1 MDRRVLPARSALD
14 ADAEGGVSEMTR
26 GQQIGRSAGLAL
38 FAVVGFF
45 YLASGLVVPT
55 WPWLIILNAVGAYA
69 LVMTI
74 RLSARRWWVAILGP
88 LATMS
93 FWYLY
98 VNLGDALFGWTA

>member
-1 MDRRVLPARSALD
+1 M
-14 ADAEGGVSEMTR
+14 SEFTKAQR
-26 GQQIGRSAGLAL
+26 IGRSAGLAL

-55 WPWLIILNAVGAYA
+55 WPWLIILNIVGALS

-74 RLSARRWWVAILGP
+74 RWSADRWWMAFVGPVA
-88 LATMS
+88 AMA

-98 VNLGDALFGWTA
+98 VNLGDALGGWTA

>member
-1 MDRRVLPARSALD
+1 MTEL
-14 ADAEGGVSEMTR
+14 TR

-55 WPWLIILNAVGAYA
+55 WPWLVILNAVGAYA

-74 RLSARRWWVAILGP
+74 RLSARRWWIAIVGP
-88 LATMS
+88 LAAMA

-98 VNLGDALFGWTA
+98 VNLGDALLGWTA

>member
-1 MDRRVLPARSALD
+1 MSQF
-14 ADAEGGVSEMTR
+14 SK
-26 GQQIGRSAGLAL
+26 GQRMGRSAGLAL

-55 WPWLIILNAVGAYA
+55 WPWLIILNVVGVFA

-74 RLSARRWWVAILGP
+74 RLSAERWWMALVGP
-88 LATMS
+88 LAAMA

-98 VNLGDALFGWTA
+98 VNLGGALGGWTA

>member
-1 MDRRVLPARSALD
+1 M
-14 ADAEGGVSEMTR
+14 
-26 GQQIGRSAGLAL
+26 GRSAGLAL

-55 WPWLIILNAVGAYA
+55 WPWLVILNVVGVFG

-74 RLSARRWWVAILGP
+74 RLSAERWWMAFVGPVAVM
-88 LATMS
+88 A

-98 VNLGDALFGWTA
+98 VNLGDALGGWTA

>member
-1 MDRRVLPARSALD
+1 MSDLTRS
-14 ADAEGGVSEMTR
+14 
-26 GQQIGRSAGLAL
+26 QHIGRIAGLAL

-55 WPWLIILNAVGAYA
+55 WPWLVILNAVGAYA

-74 RLSARRWWVAILGP
+74 RLSAERWWIAILGP
-88 LATMS
+88 LAAMA

-98 VNLGDALFGWTA
+98 VNLGDALGGWTA